1 MQRWGAH
8 AEDEKK
14 KIKQGAFM
22 NFLINAQNDLMD

>member
-14 KIKQGAFM
+14 IKHGAFM
-22 NFLINAQNDLMD
+22 NFLINAQNVLMD